1 MTVYDISQYAPH
13 ALALLCL
20 VGALGLPGPTVQ
32 NPNTWHMT
40 LFIVFALS
48 LFNILMA
55 PIYDFFMSTDRLAE
69 VGDTAW
75 RVGFAYIYGFFGFL
89 DYVTFKLV
97 WRFSQKGRAAI
108 ARLMAGFILV
118 NVMAITDI
126 IAYIYLDYSLGAFSS
141 LLIATD
147 AVYSNYTWL
156 IAMLN
161 IAQFAVLFGG
171 LDGWSRSNITRN
183 VLSIGG
189 TSPNTGDVRARI
201 ASLCYRGSGKGVEAN
216 GS

>member
-1 MTVYDISQYAPH
+1 MTVFDISQYAPH

-32 NPNTWHMT
+32 KPNTWHMT
-40 LFIVFALS
+40 LFIVFAFS

-55 PIYDFFMSTDRLAE
+55 PIYSYFMS
-69 VGDTAW
+69 DT
-75 RVGFAYIYGFFGFL
+75 VPLEFFAYIYGFFGLL
-89 DYVTFKLV
+89 DYLTFKLV
-97 WRFSQKGRAAI
+97 WRFSQKGRTSI
-108 ARLMAGFILV
+108 ALLMAGFILV
-118 NVMAITDI
+118 NVMVITDI
-126 IAYIYLDYSLGAFSS
+126 VAYIHLDYSLGAFSS

-171 LDGWSRSNITRN
+171 LNGWSRGNITRN
-183 VLSIGG
+183 LLSISSAG
-189 TSPNTGDVRARI
+189 PNTGDVRTRI
-201 ASLCYRGSGKGVEAN
+201 AGLCYRGSNKGAQA
-216 GS
+216 